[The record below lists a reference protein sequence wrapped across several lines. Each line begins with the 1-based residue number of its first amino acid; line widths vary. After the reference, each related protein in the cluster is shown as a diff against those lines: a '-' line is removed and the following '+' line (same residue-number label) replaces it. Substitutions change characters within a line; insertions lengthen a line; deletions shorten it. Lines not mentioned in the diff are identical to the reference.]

1 MSGLHIGHPY
11 QFDDPDNAT
20 MKDVEIEGFTILILM
35 LVRGRTNLNNKS
47 EK

>member
-20 MKDVEIEGFTILILM
+20 MKDRGFYD
-35 LVRGRTNLNNKS
+35 TNTYVSTWKNKS
-47 EK
+47 KQQVRKIK